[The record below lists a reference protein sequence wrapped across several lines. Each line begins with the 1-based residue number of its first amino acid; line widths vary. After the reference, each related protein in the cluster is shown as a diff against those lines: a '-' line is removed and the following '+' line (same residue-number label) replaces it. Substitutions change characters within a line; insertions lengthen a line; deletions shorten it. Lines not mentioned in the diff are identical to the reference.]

1 MEAKQIKEMNDLNRD
16 IWGMIVKAQKTKNW
30 ALLEINLKRL
40 YSLQKKYINIIN
52 LMDYEVKGT
61 TLMLQDEIRIRSQ
74 FEKQWFID
82 LAERN
87 GNYQKMKE
95 NIDKYFK
102 DEEAL

>member
-16 IWGMIVKAQKTKNW
+16 IWGMIVQAQKTKNW

-40 YSLQKKYINIIN
+40 YSLQKKYINLIN

-82 LAERN
+82 VAERN